1 MNLINGQP
9 LFSPGMELMRGD
21 IRDHFLKKRRK
32 KNWRFDINEPLR
44 EVIKEEKKEECKIY
58 LFLTSNEHFA
68 FWKYY
73 YFLQIIEQIFKNIF
87 L

>member
-58 LFLTSNEHFA
+58 LFLTSNEHFGNIII
-68 FWKYY
+68 
-73 YFLQIIEQIFKNIF
+73 LQIIEQIFKNIF